1 MYKLYFFNDDDNDN
15 FHLLIEAIDKAKI
28 VFKNEEY
35 KFLSNFNHTNKF
47 YKEDASTLFNK
58 HLSEFIKNY
67 PNYQTIVIPTIEDFN
82 FIFSFNRNL
91 VKTKLKML
99 LSEFQKE

>member
-1 MYKLYFFNDDDNDN
+1 MYKLYFFNDDDEDN
-15 FHLLIEAIDKAKI
+15 FHLLIEAIDKAI
-28 VFKNEEY
+28 ITFKDKNF
-35 KFLSNFNHTNKF
+35 KFLSNFNNTNEF
-47 YKEDASTLFNK
+47 YKEEDFVKFNK

-67 PNYQTIVIPTIEDFN
+67 PNYQTIVLPTEEDFR